1 MKRFNFNNKPLV
13 ESPYPPQDTNMLWV
27 DVDENTDKV
36 ISISAFKNGEWKIIL
51 QKTTDGLYKAYV
63 IRKKDIS
70 NCTYNM
76 VDLGLPSGLKWADRN
91 VGAEHPE
98 DFGSYFQWGDTD
110 GYTCEMEN
118 ELAAAELAARLQP
131 WATEE
136 EIELTAEN
144 VHEFLNMMFEEI
156 LYELGL
162 SEVGF
167 NLRKFGLGFP
177 IGKTFDDWGAYKYCN
192 GSEYS
197 LTKYN
202 TDSARGV
209 VDNKAVLDLS
219 DDAANVHM
227 GFNWRMPTKEDIEEL
242 IKGTTITV
250 IDVQGNEYT
259 PEYLQEN
266 DIYLWLRLK
275 GIRLTSI
282 VNNNSIFIPA
292 GDCISWFIASEMCSV
307 CYIWSSTLE
316 IEAYSS
322 NAFQNN
328 QNGINLCISAD
339 GDIGEGCSPR
349 TYGIPVRGVHA

>member
-1 MKRFNFNNKPLV
+1 MRRFNFNKPMV
-13 ESPYPPQDTNMLWV
+13 ESPYPPQDINVLWV
-27 DVDENTDKV
+27 DVDESTDKV
-36 ISISAFKNGEWKIIL
+36 ISISEFKNGEWKIIL
-51 QKTTDGLYKAYV
+51 QKTTGGLYKVYV

-91 VGAEHPE
+91 VGAENPE

-110 GYTCEMEN
+110 GYTCEMEGK
-118 ELAAAELAARLQP
+118 LTAAELAACLQP
-131 WATEE
+131 MVAED

-144 VHEFLNMMFEEI
+144 VHEVLNMFFGECLE
-156 LYELGL
+156 ELGL
-162 SEVGF
+162 SDVGF
-167 NLRKFGLGFP
+167 DLRKLGLGLP

-209 VDNKAVLDLS
+209 VDNKTVLDLS
-219 DDAANVHM
+219 DDAAHVHM
-227 GFNWRMPTKEDIEEL
+227 GSDWRMPTKVEMEEL

-250 IDVQGNEYT
+250 IDIQGNEYT

-266 DIYLWLRLK
+266 AIDLWMRLK
-275 GIRLTSI
+275 GVRFTSI

-292 GDCISWFIASEMCSV
+292 GSCADWLMASEIHCN
-307 CYIWSSTLE
+307 CYIWGSTLE
-316 IEAYSS
+316 IEQYSA

-328 QNGINLCISAD
+328 QNGTNLCINGD
-339 GDIGEGCSPR
+339 GDMGEGCSPR
-349 TYGIPVRGVHA
+349 TYGLPVRGVQA